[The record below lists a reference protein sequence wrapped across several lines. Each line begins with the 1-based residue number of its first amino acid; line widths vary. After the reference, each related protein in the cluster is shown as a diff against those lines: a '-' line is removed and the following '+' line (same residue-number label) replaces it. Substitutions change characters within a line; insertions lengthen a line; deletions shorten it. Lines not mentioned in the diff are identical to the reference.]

1 LSTIKRLRIFL
12 AEHPQGM
19 ACLPIVFGERRR
31 LRIEE
36 AFNGEW
42 KFTTVEMVKRDGE

>member
-1 LSTIKRLRIFL
+1 LRIFL

-36 AFNGEW
+36 AFNSE
-42 KFTTVEMVKRDGE
+42 FTTVEMVKRDG